1 VTIGSVLNEAL
12 EYYRKAWR
20 HYTGVSA
27 ALFLV
32 IGVLAAVAQEG
43 RGSNSVVAE
52 IGLNVVFTVA
62 MIVGSSWLH
71 AAVVISSEEQR
82 HGRSFPEPAVLWE
95 AVRPT
100 MFRVLSAAT
109 IAALVLYF
117 LSALLSVIALPL
129 IVFLMTRW
137 PLITPTVVLEDMPL
151 KSVFR
156 RCHTMAKGKFFDL
169 MLLALLSVIILS
181 VLTLAGLAA
190 FAFLPA
196 FGQMWLAT
204 AAVGVL
210 GVPPVLLMWTTVY
223 FQLNRLQPPL
233 PA

>member
-1 VTIGSVLNEAL
+1 
-12 EYYRKAWR
+12 
-20 HYTGVSA
+20 
-27 ALFLV
+27 
-32 IGVLAAVAQEG
+32 
-43 RGSNSVVAE
+43 
-52 IGLNVVFTVA
+52 
-62 MIVGSSWLH
+62 
-71 AAVVISSEEQR
+71 
-82 HGRSFPEPAVLWE
+82 
-95 AVRPT
+95 
-100 MFRVLSAAT
+100 
-109 IAALVLYF
+109 
-117 LSALLSVIALPL
+117 
-129 IVFLMTRW
+129 
-137 PLITPTVVLEDMPL
+137 
-151 KSVFR
+151 
-156 RCHTMAKGKFFDL
+156 MAKGKFFDL

>member
-1 VTIGSVLNEAL
+1 MTIGSVLNEAF

-20 HYTGVSA
+20 YYLSVSA

-32 IGVLAAVAQEG
+32 IGVLAAIAQEARAG
-43 RGSNSVVAE
+43 DSIAAE
-52 IGLNVVFTVA
+52 IALNVVFTVA

-82 HGRSFPEPAVLWE
+82 HGRRLPDPTTLWE

-100 MFRVLSAAT
+100 MFRVLAAAT
-109 IAALVLYF
+109 IAALILY
-117 LSALLSVIALPL
+117 LISALLSVLALPI

-137 PLITPTVVLEDMPL
+137 PLITPAVVLEDVPL

-156 RCHTMAKGKFFDL
+156 RCHTMARGKFFDL

-181 VLTLAGLAA
+181 VLTLAGLQV
-190 FAFLPA
+190 FAFLPD
-196 FGQMWLAT
+196 FGQLWLAT
-204 AAVGVL
+204 AAVGVV
-210 GVPPVLLMWTTVY
+210 GVPPVLLLWTTAY
-223 FQLNRLQPPL
+223 FQLTRVHPPV